1 MMARISTARTVD
13 TDFWEGRL
21 KQARAFQQAGENL
34 VALANPGDNLS
45 PAISNIV
52 LAAIAYADAI
62 TAKHRRL
69 VNTQDHGAAP
79 RLLRDTLGNTLP
91 GSQES
96 RLRKLLSLKDSAQY
110 GARPTGLSQAQQQL
124 ADLQE
129 FALWAE
135 QQL

>member
-1 MMARISTARTVD
+1 M
-13 TDFWEGRL
+13 
-21 KQARAFQQAGENL
+21 
-34 VALANPGDNLS
+34 
-45 PAISNIV
+45 
-52 LAAIAYADAI
+52 
-62 TAKHRRL
+62 
-69 VNTQDHGAAP
+69 
-79 RLLRDTLGNTLP
+79 GNTLP

-110 GARPTGLSQAQQQL
+110 GARPAGLTQAQQQL